1 MHRVPSAGF
10 VGQTVHINKTVMT
23 LGRITHRNINGS
35 DVELPSTTVGWVI
48 SKNLLNGEVQNIVV
62 KFLLP
67 PSSPGRLPRG
77 SQHQFTVTDFESLIT
92 FSENQTGT
100 LLIPRWLMRQLE
112 ILCNQAFT
120 SLVWSTGAKWALED
134 LYLCLLLASPG
145 PEHEA
150 DEIFGVIRERL
161 KDINGGPMRIGS
173 DDQRARNAR
182 H

>member
-1 MHRVPSAGF
+1 MA
-10 VGQTVHINKTVMT
+10 QAVHINKTVMT

-35 DVELPSTTVGWVI
+35 DVELPSNTVGWVV
-48 SKNLLNGEVQNIVV
+48 SENLHNGEVQNILV

-67 PSSPGRLPRG
+67 PSSPGGLPRG
-77 SQHQFTVTDFESLIT
+77 SQHQFPVTDFESLIT
-92 FSENQTGT
+92 FGENQTDT
-100 LLIPRWLMRQLE
+100 LLIPRWFMRRLE

-120 SLVWSTGAKWALED
+120 SLEWSTGFSSYTGAKRAVED
-134 LYLCLLLASPG
+134 LYLSLVLAAG

-161 KDINGGPMRIGS
+161 EGILGGPILIGP

-182 H
+182 P